1 MPKKKKNPLK
11 SSSIK
16 SSESDITTS
25 KQEVEVEIPEGY
37 KKLFSKNPSYIIT
50 TFEKGS
56 RSIIHLKQSS
66 LQKIYVLLGLSWNKF
81 IDLLK
86 LRITKGEAVL
96 NLDDF
101 MKDSNKMNSIEN
113 LIEFYDIRLNDGADR
128 VDITTYSFDEILKKM
143 SFDKNNL
150 LEYLDF
156 IITNEKIDYNTPHFK
171 NLLEKS
177 KILKSKPRT
186 KKRKKSRKKVKSEN
200 KEEEKKEEKL
210 PTLNDIIKDKNE
222 LNEKQIEEKKK
233 YNK

>member
-1 MPKKKKNPLK
+1 MISFSPLSRVSSRASIIAGSAAPDFSTYALCFKNKDIIKVPK
-11 SSSIK
+11 
-16 SSESDITTS
+16 
-25 KQEVEVEIPEGY
+25 
-37 KKLFSKNPSYIIT
+37 IT

-171 NLLEKS
+171 NLF
-177 KILKSKPRT
+177 
-186 KKRKKSRKKVKSEN
+186 
-200 KEEEKKEEKL
+200 
-210 PTLNDIIKDKNE
+210 
-222 LNEKQIEEKKK
+222 IEG
-233 YNK
+233 